1 VTTTRLRLG
10 IVGVVAIS
18 LFATLFIR
26 LAHLQFVHGTD
37 ARQAAARNTVRV
49 VTLPAARGRILD
61 RDGTVLVDNRA
72 SNVVAVDPAVDE
84 RERGPLLDRLALVL
98 GVDRPVLE
106 ARLGDRRASPYLPVP
121 VAEEL
126 PDDAV
131 IRLRE
136 QADDLPGV
144 VAQRVATRSYPFGSL
159 AAHILGYVG
168 DSPDDGRAVGRA
180 GVEAIHDD
188 DLRGVDGEV
197 RMEVDADGRPLRV
210 LERRPPVQ
218 GADVVLSIDADV
230 QRVTEDALAEGL
242 AAARARPDADD
253 GSPLVADAGSAVALD
268 PRSGAVLAMASYPTF
283 PLPEL
288 ANGVSPAEADLLF
301 GTGSGAPFV
310 NRALRGYAP
319 GSTWKLVTATAAL
332 TSGLI
337 SPSTVV
343 RDGGTFTI
351 PGCATGCERQN
362 AGAAAYGPV
371 DVSRAL
377 AVSSDVFFYAQ
388 GAGFWQRRASLGE
401 TRLQDVAAS
410 LGFGRPTGTDLP
422 DESGGRLPTP
432 ASRAALHA
440 EDPAAWPE
448 GRWFVGDDVNLAIGQ
463 GDLAVTPLQ
472 LANAYAAFGNGG
484 TRYAPGLV
492 LRVQRQDGTVVRTV
506 DPEVAGEV
514 ELPEDVRRA
523 VLDGLVGA
531 TTDPDGTAT
540 QAFAGWPSD
549 RYPVAGKTGT
559 AQAKPKQDSALFAAV
574 APLADPQVAVAVVM
588 EQAGFGADA
597 AAPVARRILGV
608 ASGVEPP
615 PEAVAP

>member
-10 IVGVVAIS
+10 ILGVVAIS
-18 LFATLFIR
+18 MFATLFVR
-26 LAHLQFVHGTD
+26 LAHLQLVDATD

-49 VTLPAARGRILD
+49 VTLPAPRGRILD

-84 RERGPLLDRLALVL
+84 KDRGPLLDRLALVL
-98 GVDRPVLE
+98 GTPRDVLG

-121 VAEEL
+121 VAEEV
-126 PDDAV
+126 PDDAM
-131 IRLRE
+131 IRVRE
-136 QADDLPGV
+136 QADELPGV
-144 VAQRVATRSYPFGSL
+144 VAQRVATRSYPFGTL

-168 DSPDDGRAVGRA
+168 ESPDEEGRPVGRA
-180 GVEAIHDD
+180 GIEQVFDR

-210 LERRPPVQ
+210 LDRRAPAQ
-218 GADVVLSIDADV
+218 GEDVVLTIDADV
-230 QRVTEDALAEGL
+230 QQAAEAALADGL
-242 AAARARPDADD
+242 AAARSRPDADG

-288 ANGVSPAEADLLF
+288 ANGVSRAEADLLF
-301 GTGSGAPFV
+301 GESSGAPFV

-337 SPSTVV
+337 DADT
-343 RDGGTFTI
+343 RLQDTGTFTI
-351 PGCATGCERQN
+351 PGCVTGCTRSN
-362 AGAAAYGPV
+362 AGGAAYGSV
-371 DVSRAL
+371 DVRRAL

-388 GAGFWQRRASLGE
+388 GADFWQRRSALGE
-401 TRLQDVAAS
+401 TRLQDVAAAF
-410 LGFGRPTGTDLP
+410 GFGARTGTDLP

-432 ASRAALHA
+432 ATRAALHA

-484 TRYAPGLV
+484 TRYVPGLV
-492 LRVQRQDGTVVRTV
+492 LRVQHQDGTVVRTV
-506 DPEVAGEV
+506 EPRVAGRIP
-514 ELPEDVRRA
+514 LTDDVRRP

-531 TTDPDGTAT
+531 TRDPGGTAT
-540 QAFAGWPSD
+540 SAFAGWPSD

-574 APLADPQVAVAVVM
+574 APATDPQVAVAVVM

-608 ASGVEPP
+608 ASGVER
-615 PEAVAP
+615 

>member
-10 IVGVVAIS
+10 ILGVVAIS
-18 LFATLFIR
+18 MFATLFVR
-26 LAHLQFVHGTD
+26 LAHLQLVDGVD

-49 VTLPAARGRILD
+49 VTLPAPRGRILD

-84 RERGPLLDRLALVL
+84 ADRGPLLDRLSVVV
-98 GVDRPVLE
+98 GVPRAVLE

-121 VAEEL
+121 VAEEVG
-126 PDDAV
+126 DDV
-131 IRLRE
+131 MIRLRE
-136 QADDLPGV
+136 QGDHLPGV
-144 VAQRVATRSYPFGSL
+144 VAQRVATRSYPFGTL
-159 AAHILGYVG
+159 AAHVLGYVG
-168 DSPDDGRAVGRA
+168 ESPDDGRTVGRA
-180 GVEAIHDD
+180 GVEQVFDR
-188 DLRGVDGEV
+188 DLRGVDGEL

-210 LERRPPVQ
+210 LDRRAPEQ
-218 GADVVLSIDADV
+218 GNDVVLTIDADV
-230 QRVTEDALAEGL
+230 QQAAEASLTEGL
-242 AAARARPDADD
+242 AAARSRPDADD

-268 PRSGAVLAMASYPTF
+268 PRSGAVLAMASSPTF

-288 ANGVSPAEADLLF
+288 ANGVSKAEADLLF
-301 GTGSGAPFV
+301 GEASGAPFV
-310 NRALRGYAP
+310 NRAMRGYAP

-337 SPSTVV
+337 TADT
-343 RDGGTFTI
+343 RLQDRGTFTI
-351 PGCATGCERQN
+351 PGCVSGCTRQN
-362 AGAAAYGPV
+362 AGGAAYGSV
-371 DVSRAL
+371 DVRRAL
-377 AVSSDVFFYAQ
+377 AVSSDVFFYTQ
-388 GAGFWQRRASLGE
+388 GADFWQRRGALGE

-410 LGFGRPTGTDLP
+410 LGFGAPTGTDLP

-463 GDLAVTPLQ
+463 GDLAVTPIQ
-472 LANAYAAFGNGG
+472 LANAYATFGNGG
-484 TRYAPGLV
+484 TRYIPRLA
-492 LRVQRQDGTVVRTV
+492 LRVQRQDGRVVRTV
-506 DPEVAGEV
+506 EPRVAGRVPLE
-514 ELPEDVRRA
+514 EDVRRP
-523 VLDGLVGA
+523 VLEGLVGA
-531 TTDPDGTAT
+531 TTDPEGTAT
-540 QAFAGWPSD
+540 SAFAGWPSD

-574 APLADPQVAVAVVM
+574 APVTDPQVAVAVVM

-608 ASGVEPP
+608 ASGVEP
-615 PEAVAP
+615 